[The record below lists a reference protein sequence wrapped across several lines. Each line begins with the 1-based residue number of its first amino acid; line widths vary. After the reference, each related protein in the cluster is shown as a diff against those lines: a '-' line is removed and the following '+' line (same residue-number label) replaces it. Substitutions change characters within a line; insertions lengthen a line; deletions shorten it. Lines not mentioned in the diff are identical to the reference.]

1 MKRTPVF
8 FIFLILF
15 YVFGLD
21 ISFPQSPVT
30 SKKVVIHAEDGWQD
44 TGVKLKPNQ
53 YYFVCA
59 RGTWV
64 SGYGTPYS
72 GPDGMGCGTLT
83 NNALLGFIS
92 EKRPPKLNYDAFKR
106 EIISSTVL
114 IGEGGLFKAVGY
126 GNLWLGMGDW
136 SDSKE
141 RAGELEVLIVIYE

>member
-1 MKRTPVF
+1 MKKAAVF
-8 FIFLILF
+8 FLVFILIII
-15 YVFGLD
+15 FGLENVY
-21 ISFPQSPVT
+21 SQSPVT

-44 TGVKLKPNQ
+44 TGVKLKASQ
-53 YYFVCA
+53 YYSVSA

-92 EKRPPKLNYDAFKR
+92 EKRPPKLNYDAFKK
-106 EIISSTVL
+106 EIVSSTIL
-114 IGEGGLFKAVGY
+114 IGKGGLFKAVGKGY
-126 GNLWLGMGDW
+126 LWLGMGDW

-141 RAGELEVLIVIYE
+141 RALSLIHI

>member
-1 MKRTPVF
+1 MKKAAIFFLVF
-8 FIFLILF
+8 ILF
-15 YVFGLD
+15 IIFGSENLF
-21 ISFPQSPVT
+21 SQSPVT

-53 YYFVCA
+53 YYFVSA

-106 EIISSTVL
+106 EIIARTTL
-114 IGEGGLFKAVGY
+114 IGKGGLFKTVGY